1 MNNKY
6 KIEPVTQKGGLVK
19 ENISDFVGKV
29 FDNLDISEETK
40 KDYLYRIKRFLSFV
54 ETRGF
59 SLDVY
64 IHYKKELQNDNSLGI
79 SSKNKYLITARVFL
93 KELNRKG
100 FLKQDITQNIKGFRQ
115 SNKHRKLG
123 INNSEMQ
130 KILDYVRTLE
140 NTKENTRLKMIVS
153 LFALQGL
160 RQIEVIRLDFEDLN
174 LHSKTALIQG
184 KGSDDKEIIYL
195 QPEVVKTIKEYTK
208 AYRIKSG
215 CLLASSSNRNKGSRI
230 TTRAL
235 RGIVKDLLNKLD
247 IDKSTHSFR
256 HYFTTKLIENY
267 NGDLLQV
274 RKYTRHKGIEML
286 QVYNDNI
293 LTEKDLPRFF
303 GVFSDVKFI

>member
-6 KIEPVTQKGGLVK
+6 KIEPVTQQGVLVK

-115 SNKHRKLG
+115 SNK
-123 INNSEMQ
+123 Q
-130 KILDYVRTLE
+130 LE